1 EVLVRGRRA
10 PIVGR
15 VCMDQTM
22 IDVTAIADVRQGDEV
37 VLIGEQGGESITA
50 EQVAER
56 LGTIN
61 YEVVSEI
68 LARVPRVV

>member
-1 EVLVRGRRA
+1 MRGQRA

-22 IDVTAIADVRQGDEV
+22 IDVTRIPGVRIGDEV
-37 VLIGEQGGESITA
+37 VLIGAQGADRITA
-50 EQVAER
+50 EEVANR

-61 YEVVSEI
+61 YEVVSAI
-68 LARVPRVV
+68 LPRVPRETFA